1 MAEVTTT
8 SSSDFNYFLQVE
20 LKVHCYANCTLSPSY
35 LSISWLRS
43 SLGSHPI
50 AQTMSGGALPLRC
63 GDETWACKW
72 EVFWVAFL
80 LRHLVSKASSS
91 PSLLP
96 APLHGCNRLSGLP
109 PSCSFRTVS
118 PQFHKK
124 TMLAQRLG
132 CHTSLP
138 TVHSTTFCWILNQF
152 FSLQETPALPLHSCP
167 PHTHPICPP
176 ELPNQGIRR
185 QEIPQHPCQG
195 WAQPLQGTWL
205 RKKTVCPL
213 ENTAITSLVTSGAL
227 CVDIYSSK
235 TFKQGA
241 GMVAPAGRFTLETI
255 CKVLPLLE
263 SHLAITASSDTPTHR
278 SPQNSNRKGSVITV
292 FTEANQYAKAG
303 DLLQQRQPVCRAKKC
318 I

>member
-50 AQTMSGGALPLRC
+50 AQTMSGGALPLRR

-109 PSCSFRTVS
+109 HCCSFRTVS

-167 PHTHPICPP
+167 PHTPH
-176 ELPNQGIRR
+176 LPTRA
-185 QEIPQHPCQG
+185 PQPGHQ
-195 WAQPLQGTWL
+195 
-205 RKKTVCPL
+205 
-213 ENTAITSLVTSGAL
+213 
-227 CVDIYSSK
+227 
-235 TFKQGA
+235 
-241 GMVAPAGRFTLETI
+241 
-255 CKVLPLLE
+255 
-263 SHLAITASSDTPTHR
+263 
-278 SPQNSNRKGSVITV
+278 
-292 FTEANQYAKAG
+292 KAG
-303 DLLQQRQPVCRAKKC
+303 DSSASLPGLGTATSGHLAQKKNSLSIRKHSHYQPGHQWSTLR
-318 I
+318 